1 MVSISSHVYTTNLTA
16 KIQVSSMNQLI
27 MRSSDGRY
35 MLDNL
40 VLFISTVQIADSVD
54 GRSKHD
60 PINVLCEVN
69 SYFGSPTP
77 LRQVLAVSHDY
88 AALTY
93 PSGLESLGARE
104 DINLI
109 TVSGTTLHSS
119 LEHQRK
125 KCTID
130 GILSGSGVL
139 HAYTMLQS
147 YRP

>member
-1 MVSISSHVYTTNLTA
+1 
-16 KIQVSSMNQLI
+16 

-40 VLFISTVQIADSVD
+40 GSFISTVQITDSVD

-69 SYFGSPTP
+69 FDFGPPPTP
-77 LRQVLAVSHDY
+77 SRQVLAVSHDY

-104 DINLI
+104 DINLNRFRND
-109 TVSGTTLHSS
+109 TALFSRTST
-119 LEHQRK
+119 
-125 KCTID
+125 
-130 GILSGSGVL
+130 
-139 HAYTMLQS
+139 
-147 YRP
+147 